1 MSKLFLAVAAAA
13 ATLIAGSASAADICE
28 RSADRLD
35 GRSAF
40 ACGDTWTAGNS
51 FEKAVTYRPTV
62 LARFN
67 LASAYAATG
76 RNQAAADL
84 YESVIAD
91 GVFVR
96 LMIDPEQNDPSRTV
110 IRVNATEEAQRRLMA
125 LTFRMANDRSPASL
139 GAPSALDAASDAA
152 MTGPPTVR
160 SRSLAIIAAAH
171 VPDERAFAFDRAA
184 TGAE

>member
-1 MSKLFLAVAAAA
+1 MSKLYLAIATAA
-13 ATLIAGSASAADICE
+13 ATLIAGSASAADICKQ
-28 RSADRLD
+28 SADRLD

-40 ACGDTWTAGNS
+40 ACGNTWTAGNS

-76 RNQAAADL
+76 RYQAAADL

-96 LMIDPEQNDPSRTV
+96 LMIDPERGDQTRTA

-139 GAPSALDAASDAA
+139 GAPSALDAAADAA
-152 MTGPPTVR
+152 MTGPPSVR

-171 VPDERAFAFDRAA
+171 VPDDRALAFDRTAS
-184 TGAE
+184 GAD